1 MIRRALIPSVLLA
14 LACSP
19 QKSPEPME
27 GLDPAPVTTEEA
39 AEGEPPGAPAAEAQH
54 QASPA
59 SPSPRQDVDDS
70 TLKELE
76 ALGYVDHSGVAAGSG
91 SAAAKG
97 EAGNVTAPTTST
109 SPAGNKDKAA
119 PAKEFNTKIPSGRS
133 YQEVGQT
140 AAGVVGGDK
149 PAEKPMVADLKGGEE
164 YTDHGVNPYTMPEED
179 RFSTFS
185 IDVDTASYSIS
196 RRKLQQEGS
205 LPPIASVR
213 VEEFVNYADYDYPQP
228 DGKDPFAVSMEAMP
242 DPFRSGHHVLR
253 VGIQGKEVPRSE
265 RKPIHLVFLVDVSGS
280 MSSPDKLGLAKDSL
294 QKLVS
299 GLREDDTVGLCTYA
313 GRVARILE
321 PTSAG
326 NVRQIRDAIQSL
338 ESGGSTSMS
347 AGIDIAYQMAM
358 EQFKPGHENRVVILS
373 DGDANVG
380 ARSWDEMLSQ
390 IKVHADQGVTL
401 STVGFGMGNYRDTLM
416 EQLANKGDGNNYYI
430 DSEQQAH
437 RVFVDEFGGTLVTIA
452 RDVKIQVE
460 MNPEAIAAWRLI
472 GYENRDIAD
481 KDFRNDRVDA
491 GEVGAGHE
499 VTALYDV
506 ILKDGYAPELATVR
520 LRWEQP
526 GADSKATER
535 SYGFGRADLVQGL
548 TSASRETRIA
558 YASATFAEVLRQSPH
573 VQELSLEPVI
583 RLAQGAARPGEK
595 DDQELIALMQR
606 ARQLGAGGQSAAIT
620 RR

>member
-1 MIRRALIPSVLLA
+1 MTD
-14 LACSP
+14 
-19 QKSPEPME
+19 
-27 GLDPAPVTTEEA
+27 GL
-39 AEGEPPGAPAAEAQH
+39 
-54 QASPA
+54 S
-59 SPSPRQDVDDS
+59 
-70 TLKELE
+70 
-76 ALGYVDHSGVAAGSG
+76 
-91 SAAAKG
+91 
-97 EAGNVTAPTTST
+97 
-109 SPAGNKDKAA
+109 
-119 PAKEFNTKIPSGRS
+119 
-133 YQEVGQT
+133 
-140 AAGVVGGDK
+140 
-149 PAEKPMVADLKGGEE
+149 GEE
-164 YTDHGVNPYTMPEED
+164 YTDHGVNPYTMPAED

-228 DGKDPFAVSMEAMP
+228 DGTDPFAVSMEAMP